1 MGIKSSTIKSLYAKS
16 GNKCAYPGCTKTL
29 IEDTNNSNICHIIS
43 EKPNGPRHDP
53 NYRDYDN
60 EENLILL
67 CRNHHNE
74 VDTDIKKYSVNTLYS
89 MKEKHERLI
98 KDLVD
103 NSREFNQL
111 KGILLKGIDYYDIID
126 IIEKEDY
133 SAPFLAYKL
142 DNISNFIQCIDSKIL
157 TTYNSNFING
167 EFISNIKNLSSNL
180 HKLETYLFNNT
191 IVYGDGRA
199 IKVMEGKVLDLE
211 YINKLRISIADEIK
225 KYI

>member
-89 MKEKHERLI
+89 MKERHERLI

-103 NSREFNQL
+103 NNREFYQL

-133 SAPFLAYKL
+133 SAPFPAYKL